1 MYSQIHSAMTFTN
14 NTSAQMSVNCWHYP
28 SQENVH
34 NSSSVISVYVFL
46 WRIQMKCEKIVL
58 SLILLL
64 LSFPKAFLSV
74 TFELLHLHIQLL
86 PKG

>member
-1 MYSQIHSAMTFTN
+1 
-14 NTSAQMSVNCWHYP
+14 
-28 SQENVH
+28 
-34 NSSSVISVYVFL
+34 
-46 WRIQMKCEKIVL
+46 MKCEKIVL